1 MKLEKLQSQM
11 DAKKKNQNKK
21 ITIDF
26 AGRRVYN
33 ENEAPN
39 DPL

>member
-1 MKLEKLQSQM
+1 MKLEKLQHQI
-11 DAKKKNQNKK
+11 DEKRKTKNQK

-33 ENEAPN
+33 EDGKPNER
-39 DPL
+39 L